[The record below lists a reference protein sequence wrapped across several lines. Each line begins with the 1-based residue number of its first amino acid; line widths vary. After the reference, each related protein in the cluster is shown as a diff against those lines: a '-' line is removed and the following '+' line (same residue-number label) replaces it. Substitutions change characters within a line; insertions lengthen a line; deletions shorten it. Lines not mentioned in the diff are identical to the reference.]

1 MATFLCKRPWRAI
14 AWRSPQT
21 RVKIHPFSLEQHPRK
36 VYSDSS
42 FSSFWCARNGTPSRK
57 GPCNTSSVSRKLSTT
72 GILRRGQKW
81 QPNTSSLVS
90 QQQQATGLFDNLL
103 LSKNDGFGIAASE
116 AIKKS
121 TQLVDQIN
129 SRASRPG
136 IEVVDMMDE
145 LSDTL
150 CQVADLSEC
159 IRQVHPDQ
167 KVAQEAQQAC
177 LVISNCV
184 EQLNTNTGLHKA
196 LGAFIDSREFSNYD
210 EVTRRTAESFMHD
223 FEISGIHLKSSIRE
237 EVVRLNNRIL
247 ELIYQFTKNS
257 TVPVHVAANEC
268 PPYLQEY
275 FPSNSEVV
283 QVDHVPMNNPNS
295 RLRMLSY
302 LIYYGKNPNQT
313 EILEELLLCRHKLAS
328 LVGYPTYAH
337 RVLKTSMA
345 GNPDTVA
352 HFLQQ
357 LKAKIQPLVEKEVED
372 MLILKKELSSPSSDN
387 EQLETDVLR
396 PWDYLFLSSKAQ
408 GRCLPGNVKQ
418 IRNWFSL
425 DASLHGLNILFH
437 SLFNVRLKEV
447 PTKPGEVWDTNVRK
461 IAFVHDQEGLLGYT
475 YGDFFTRP
483 GKLVSDC
490 HFMIR
495 GGRELTQQSKDELH
509 NGQSGYQLPIITL
522 CCSFD
527 PPSSGNSPCLL
538 SQHSLENL
546 FHEMGHALHSMVGRA
561 KYQNITGT
569 RCSTDFAEVPSIL
582 MEYFLND
589 SRVLSSFAKHYET
602 SKPLPTELMNAFQ
615 VSQHF
620 YPAYEMQT
628 QLSFAVMDLHFHTTY
643 PSQQSQHKSILETYA
658 ELHKEYV
665 PSEHVNGTAWF
676 LRFNHI
682 CSYGAKYYSYLWSKA
697 VASLIWNSCFKNDP
711 FSHASGQRLLNMLRH
726 GGGIDPNTLV
736 SDVLGSEP
744 NVDDLVDALYTDL
757 VSRKAK
763 IANIVSKG

>member
-1 MATFLCKRPWRAI
+1 MATVLFGGPWGTLAWRAL
-14 AWRSPQT
+14 QT
-21 RVKIHPFSLEQHPRK
+21 RVKIHPFSFKQHPRRD
-36 VYSDSS
+36 YAGSS
-42 FSSFWCARNGTPSRK
+42 LSSFWCARYRTPSRK
-57 GPCNTSSVSRKLSTT
+57 GPCSISSASRKLSTT
-72 GILRRGQKW
+72 GILRRRQKCHSIATL
-81 QPNTSSLVS
+81 QER
-90 QQQQATGLFDNLL
+90 ATGLFDDPV
-103 LSKNDGFGIAASE
+103 LSKRDGFGGAASD

-121 TQLVDQIN
+121 TRLVEEIN
-129 SRASRPG
+129 SRASNPG

-150 CQVADLSEC
+150 CRVADLSEC
-159 IRQVHPDQ
+159 IRQVHPDE

-177 LVISNCV
+177 LNISNYV

-196 LGAFIDSREFSNYD
+196 LSAFMESKEFSNYD
-210 EVTRRTAESFMHD
+210 EVTRRTTESFMHD
-223 FEISGIHLKSSIRE
+223 FEISGIHLESSVRD
-237 EVVRLNNRIL
+237 EVVRLNNQIL

-257 TVPVHVAANEC
+257 TLPVHVAAKEC
-268 PPYLQEY
+268 PPDLQDY
-275 FPSNSEVV
+275 FSSDSEVV
-283 QVDHVPMNNPNS
+283 QVDHIPMNSPNS

-302 LIYYGKNPNQT
+302 LIYYGVNPNQT
-313 EILEELLLCRHKLAS
+313 AVLEELLLCRHKLAS

-345 GNPDTVA
+345 GNPDTVTR
-352 HFLQQ
+352 FLQQ
-357 LKAKIQPLVEKEVED
+357 LKAKIQPLVKKEKED
-372 MLILKKELSSPSSDN
+372 MLILKKEISSPSSDS

-396 PWDYLFLSSKAQ
+396 PWDYLFLSSEAQ
-408 GRCLPGNVKQ
+408 RRCLPGNVKQ

-425 DASLHGLNILFH
+425 DASLHGIDNLFH
-437 SLFNVRLKEV
+437 SLFDIRLKEV
-447 PTKPGEVWDTNVRK
+447 PTKPGEVWDSNVRK
-461 IAFVHDQEGLLGYT
+461 IAFVHNQEGLLGYT

-495 GGRELTQQSKDELH
+495 GGRELTQQSNELQ
-509 NGQSGYQLPIITL
+509 NGQSSYQLPIITL

-527 PPSSGNSPCLL
+527 LPSSGNSPCLL

-589 SRVLSSFAKHYET
+589 DRVLSSFAKHYKT
-602 SKPLPTELMNAFQ
+602 NKALPTELMDAFQ

-620 YPAYEMQT
+620 YPAYEMQS
-628 QLSFAVMDLHFHTTY
+628 QLAYAMMDLYFHTTY
-643 PSQQSQHKSILETYA
+643 PSQQSKGMSILETYS
-658 ELHKEYV
+658 ELLQENS

-682 CSYGAKYYSYLWSKA
+682 CSYGAKYYSYLWSRA
-697 VASLIWNSCFKNDP
+697 VASLIWNSCFKNNP
-711 FSHASGQRLLNMLRH
+711 FSHESGQRLHNMLRH
-726 GGGIDPNTLV
+726 GGGINPNTLV
-736 SDVLGSEP
+736 NNVLGFEP

-757 VSRKAK
+757 VSRKTK
-763 IANIVSKG
+763 IANLVSKR